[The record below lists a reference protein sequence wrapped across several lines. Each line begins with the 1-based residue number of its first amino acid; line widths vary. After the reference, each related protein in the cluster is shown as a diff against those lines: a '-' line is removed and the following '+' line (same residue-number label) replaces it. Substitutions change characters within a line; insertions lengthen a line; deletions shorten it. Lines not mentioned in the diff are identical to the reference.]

1 MEEDRVEF
9 FQGKEHSFTHDD
21 QLMRLTLHVDVFDGK
36 SSGPCAKLSTDKR
49 GIWVLQMQPTNEPAN
64 IPVSTKT
71 ANYNMATD
79 FARGYIQARKDME
92 RAVSQVISDERESTA
107 KDGE

>member
-9 FQGKEHSFTHDD
+9 FQGKEHSHSYDD
-21 QLMRLTLHVDVFDGK
+21 QLMRLRLNVDIFDSK
-36 SSGPCAKLSTDKR
+36 ARECCAKLSTDKR
-49 GIWVLQMQPTNEPAN
+49 GVWILQMQPTHEPAN

-71 ANYNMATD
+71 ANYNSATD

-92 RAVSQVISDERESTA
+92 RAVSKVISDERESTA